1 MSDKPD
7 IDAIKAR
14 LAELRRADQEYVS
27 VIANRPAMEPEYNYH
42 LRVARR
48 EVEAHAP
55 ADIAALLAEVERLRA
70 EKVQLLGAKNVT
82 IQTPPILESEVVS
95 ALRGSVKEWQLEAER
110 LRVQLNAESDV
121 QYAQRQEL
129 DALRARLTLT
139 PEKVEAAAKAEYE
152 FDNPGGPEFKDC
164 MFRCLYLDATRA
176 ALLAAGMEEK
186 Q

>member
-1 MSDKPD
+1 MMSDKPD

-55 ADIAALLAEVERLRA
+55 ADIAALLAEVERLQRERA
-70 EKVQLLGAKNVT
+70 EWRDRADALMTEQMTQMRDLTA
-82 IQTPPILESEVVS
+82 EV
-95 ALRGSVKEWQLEAER
+95 E
-110 LRVQLNAESDV
+110 
-121 QYAQRQEL
+121 
-129 DALRARLTLT
+129 ALRARLTLT
-139 PEKVEAAAKAEYE
+139 PEKIEAAIQARNDYIWR
-152 FDNPGGPEFKDC
+152 DGGIHAPTESGE
-164 MFRCLYLDATRA
+164 LRA
-176 ALLAAGMEEK
+176 ALLAAGMTEEAL